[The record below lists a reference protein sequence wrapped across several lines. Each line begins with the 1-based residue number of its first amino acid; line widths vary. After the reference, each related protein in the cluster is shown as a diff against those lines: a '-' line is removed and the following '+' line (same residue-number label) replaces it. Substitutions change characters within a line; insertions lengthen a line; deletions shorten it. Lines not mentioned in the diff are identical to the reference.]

1 MDRTNKYS
9 YELFGNYRKSHVNYT
24 CIRDNGRKEQFERL
38 YRDCYKPIFRKV
50 RKGAN
55 ILEIG
60 CNEGTMLGVL
70 FDNGYRNLT
79 GIDLSTDD
87 LDIARKSLPQ
97 DIKIEYADAFEYLS
111 NKENVY
117 DVIFS
122 KAVFEHIKK
131 ENVIEL
137 IKICKRV
144 LKNGGVLVIDVP
156 NMDWL
161 LASHERYMDF
171 THECGYNIN
180 SLGQI
185 MRQYFGNCNLYYAN
199 DRSGANGIKGKV
211 AKKILATLISWSI
224 PCISEE
230 AMFSRQIIGVSKK
243 SVEEE

>member
-1 MDRTNKYS
+1 MEKYN
-9 YELFGNYRKSHVNYT
+9 YELFANYRKSHINYT
-24 CIRDNGRKEQFERL
+24 RIDNDGRKEEFERL
-38 YRDCYKPIFRKV
+38 YRDCYKHIFRKV
-50 RKGAN
+50 RKDAD

-60 CNEGTMLGVL
+60 CNEGTMLSVL

-79 GIDLSTDD
+79 GIDLSPDD
-87 LDIARKSLPQ
+87 LDIARQSLPQ
-97 DIKIEYADAFEYLS
+97 DIKLEYADAFEYLS

-122 KAVFEHIKK
+122 KAVFEHICK

-137 IKICKRV
+137 IKICNRA
-144 LKNGGVLVIDVP
+144 LNRGGVLVVDVP
-156 NMDWL
+156 NMDWM

-185 MRQYFGNCNLYYAN
+185 MRQCFGNCNLYYAN
-199 DRSGANGIKGKV
+199 DKSSANGIKGKI
-211 AKKILATLISWSI
+211 AKRLLATLISWSI

-243 SVEEE
+243 VVAGGEV

>member
-1 MDRTNKYS
+1 MNKTSKYS
-9 YELFGNYRKSHVNYT
+9 CELFGNYRKSHVNYT
-24 CIRDNGRKEQFERL
+24 CISNDGRKKQFEKL
-38 YRDCYKPIFRKV
+38 YRDCYKSIFKKV
-50 RKGAN
+50 RKDAN

-60 CNEGTMLGVL
+60 CNEGIMLSVL
-70 FDNGYRNLT
+70 SDNGYRNLT
-79 GIDLSTDD
+79 GIDLSPDD
-87 LDIARKSLPQ
+87 LDIARRNLSQ
-97 DIKIEYADAFEYLS
+97 DIKLECADVFEYLS

-122 KAVFEHIKK
+122 KAVIEHIRK
-131 ENVIEL
+131 ENVIGL
-137 IKICKRV
+137 IKICKKA
-144 LKNGGVLVIDVP
+144 LNKGGILVIDVP

-185 MRQYFGNCNLYYAN
+185 MRQCFGNCNLHYGN
-199 DRSGANGIKGKV
+199 DKSVTNGIKGKV

-243 SVEEE
+243 IVVGE